1 MQKGQWLT
9 KKVAKDVV
17 LISQRGRFSFVEAW
31 LLAQFGDIDKFLLSE
46 SLDSFIELM
55 QAEY

>member
-1 MQKGQWLT
+1 MEGLGSIP
-9 KKVAKDVV
+9 KDVV
-17 LISQRGRFSFVEAW
+17 LISLSRCSFIEAC

-55 QAEY
+55 HAEC